1 MVQSQQNYIGIN
13 GIVTQDLNSINAEL
27 ESYFKSVYG
36 ENINLESN
44 TSDGQWLN
52 ILAQQKIDALDFQV
66 QLYNNLD
73 VDSVVGLPQQVLY
86 KLNGLTIKDFTYS
99 FVYVNVT
106 VSQNV
111 SLSGLDGD
119 IANTDGTGY
128 TVTDINGNN
137 WILAE
142 SISLVASGMP
152 YLLLFRAQ
160 ELGQITALAN
170 TITNMSTI
178 VAGVTEVNNPA
189 NNFITG
195 QTGES
200 AAEFRTR
207 RNRSMQ
213 APSQGFK
220 ESIEGQLLALNDVS
234 DAKVYDNKD
243 DENIDGVQVIVQ
255 GGTSNEIGNIIY
267 NNLPPGINTQ
277 GAYEATI
284 TVNNR
289 NKVLNY
295 DKPNPIPIL
304 VKGTIE
310 SLTGNYNDVD
320 LDCVKQT
327 LASKQFNIGEIAESA
342 NITTELKNILGET
355 GSPYDIE
362 LSLGAT
368 GGEWDDI
375 TSVGGNT
382 YNSAFYDGTTYVFV
396 GDNGVISKTS
406 DLETFTTV
414 TVTPTLSS
422 PQYTFNWHTV
432 KKLNGFWIA
441 LGDLIDT
448 GIGGVIEGYIST
460 SSDATTWATPYRIKV
475 GSSYYYPL
483 TDITYGSGKYVITT
497 WYGNILKS
505 TDLTTWSVSSVYP
518 TSYRTHW
525 ESILYDGSQFVMLGR
540 LGDEQNKLVL
550 ATSEELAGWNFINPN
565 VNSGGSVSI
574 YYKLFY
580 LNNMYFMLGSNGY
593 VTYSQDLVDFTATQV
608 GNLIWNGMSYLN
620 NLYVFVGGNGNI
632 TMTQDLINWTTI
644 QKGGNYWYSALSNNS
659 KFIVVGTGYTTYTI
673 PEISWEEI
681 LTPTGLA
688 DFFVMTV
695 DGMKD
700 LTVLGAD

>member
-1 MVQSQQNYIGIN
+1 MVQSQTQQNYIGIN
-13 GIVTQDLNSINAEL
+13 GIVTQDLNSIIAEL
-27 ESYFKSVYG
+27 KNDFKGIYG

-111 SLSGLDGD
+111 SLSGLDD
-119 IANTDGTGY
+119 NIANTDGTGY

-142 SISLVASGMP
+142 SISLVQNNEP

-170 TITNMSTI
+170 SITTMSTI
-178 VAGVTEVNNPA
+178 VAGVTGVSNPA

-195 QTGES
+195 QTGET

-207 RNRSMQ
+207 RNRSLQ

-310 SLTGNYNDVD
+310 SLTGNVNDID
-320 LDCVKQT
+320 INYVKQT

-368 GGEWDDI
+368 GGEWSDV
-375 TSVGGNT
+375 SE
-382 YNSAFYDGTTYVFV
+382 YDSIFTTYEA
-396 GDNGVISKTS
+396 G
-406 DLETFTTV
+406 
-414 TVTPTLSS
+414 LSS
-422 PQYTFNWHTV
+422 
-432 KKLNGFWIA
+432 IA
-441 LGDLIDT
+441 YGNNIFVAGGDD
-448 GIGGVIEGYIST
+448 GIIAT
-460 SSDATTWATPYRIKV
+460 SSDGANWSNFQTVGEAYYRWTDIKYINNQFIAVGHILSGKGKGIIATSSDGINWGTPIVIEKENDFYILNVIYSNNKYYMGCFPNTIMTSSDLSSFDYITLTTDNVLSGFRIIEGDNKFVIKSNGGYTITSSDGANWSTPYKDNIYTTSLMYDTKGNYIIGYSDGRIAISTNLINWDIQTV
-475 GSSYYYPL
+475 GSNNWSKVFYY
-483 TDITYGSGKYVITT
+483 
-497 WYGNILKS
+497 N
-505 TDLTTWSVSSVYP
+505 DLY
-518 TSYRTHW
+518 
-525 ESILYDGSQFVMLGR
+525 IAIGR
-540 LGDEQNKLVL
+540 NGHI
-550 ATSEELAGWNFINPN
+550 AMSE
-565 VNSGGSVSI
+565 
-574 YYKLFY
+574 
-580 LNNMYFMLGSNGY
+580 
-593 VTYSQDLVDFTATQV
+593 
-608 GNLIWNGMSYLN
+608 
-620 NLYVFVGGNGNI
+620 
-632 TMTQDLINWTTI
+632 DLINWTQSQIGNNNWYDITSHNSLLVLV
-644 QKGGNYWYSALSNNS
+644 GGKEKS
-659 KFIVVGTGYTTYTI
+659 GYTTTYTFPSI
-673 PEISWEEI
+673 DWQEI
-681 LTPTGLA
+681 LTPSGLA
-688 DFFVMTV
+688 DFYVMTV
-695 DGMKD
+695 SGMD
-700 LTVLGAD
+700 NLTVLGAD

>member
-13 GIVTQDLNSINAEL
+13 GIVTQDLSSIIAEL
-27 ESYFKSVYG
+27 ESYFKGVYG

-86 KLNGLTIKDFTYS
+86 KLNGLTIKDYTYS
-99 FVYVNVT
+99 WVYVNLT
-106 VSQNV
+106 ISQNV
-111 SLSGLDGD
+111 TLSGLDGD

-142 SISLVASGMP
+142 SISLVASEAP

-195 QTGES
+195 QTGET

-207 RNRSMQ
+207 RNRSLQ

-234 DAKVYDNKD
+234 DAKLYDNKD
-243 DENIDGVQVIVQ
+243 DVNIDGVQVIVQ

-310 SLTGNYNDVD
+310 SLTGYPNDVD
-320 LDCVKQT
+320 LDYVKHT

-362 LSLGAT
+362 LSLGSA
-368 GGEWDDI
+368 GGSWSEIVTVGTFTEYQGWRNIQYINNKYVIVGDKGLVAFSDDGE
-375 TSVGGNT
+375 TYSSPVQVGGNN
-382 YNSAFYDGTTYVFV
+382 YWWD
-396 GDNGVISKTS
+396 D
-406 DLETFTTV
+406 
-414 TVTPTLSS
+414 
-422 PQYTFNWHTV
+422 
-432 KKLNGFWIA
+432 
-441 LGDLIDT
+441 
-448 GIGGVIEGYIST
+448 
-460 SSDATTWATPYRIKV
+460 
-475 GSSYYYPL
+475 
-483 TDITYGSGKYVITT
+483 
-497 WYGNILKS
+497 
-505 TDLTTWSVSSVYP
+505 
-518 TSYRTHW
+518 
-525 ESILYDGSQFVMLGR
+525 ILYDGTQYVMVGGAPSSDPMKAESGYVAKSTDGTSWTTEMVQDGTSFGTICYGNGTYLIGGTGGYIVTSTDLSTYNSQQKRFDNVYP
-540 LGDEQNKLVL
+540 
-550 ATSEELAGWNFINPN
+550 SWNT
-565 VNSGGSVSI
+565 
-574 YYKLFY
+574 FY
-580 LNNMYFMLGSNGY
+580 LNDKFVAFSLDNMFGNRGYITSEDATNWSDFIGLPMIVRNALYVNSKYILVGTNGN
-593 VTYSQDLVDFTATQV
+593 VATSDDLLSWDIKQV
-608 GNLIWNGMSYLN
+608 GNINWSGIVYAD
-620 NLYVFVGGNGNI
+620 NLYTMSGGNKYI
-632 TMTQDLINWTTI
+632 AQSSDLINWTTQQVGSSLGWQGI
-644 QKGGNYWYSALSNNS
+644 ATNGTDFAIAGYKGETS
-659 KFIVVGTGYTTYTI
+659 TYTI
-673 PEISWEEI
+673 PEPVWEEI
-681 LTPTGLA
+681 LIPTGLA
-688 DFFVMTV
+688 DFYVMTV
-695 DGMKD
+695 SGMD
-700 LTVLGAD
+700 NLTVLGAD

>member
-13 GIVTQDLNSINAEL
+13 GIVTQDLNSIIAEL
-27 ESYFKSVYG
+27 ESDFKGIYG

-86 KLNGLTIKDFTYS
+86 KLNGLTIKDYTYS
-99 FVYVNVT
+99 WVYVNLT
-106 VSQNV
+106 ISQNV
-111 SLSGLDGD
+111 TISGLDGD

-142 SISLVASGMP
+142 SISLVASETP

-178 VAGVTEVNNPA
+178 VPGVTEVNNPA

-195 QTGES
+195 RTGET

-207 RNRSMQ
+207 RNRSLQ

-243 DENIDGVQVIVQ
+243 DVNIDGVQVIVQ

-310 SLTGNYNDVD
+310 SLTGYENDVD
-320 LDCVKQT
+320 INYVKQT

-355 GSPYDIE
+355 GSPYDVE

-368 GGEWDDI
+368 GGEWSEV
-375 TSVGGNT
+375 TSIGGDT
-382 YNSAFYDGTTYVFV
+382 YNDIIFDGTNYVAV
-396 GDNGVISKTS
+396 GI
-406 DLETFTTV
+406 
-414 TVTPTLSS
+414 
-422 PQYTFNWHTV
+422 
-432 KKLNGFWIA
+432 
-441 LGDLIDT
+441 
-448 GIGGVIEGYIST
+448 
-460 SSDATTWATPYRIKV
+460 
-475 GSSYYYPL
+475 
-483 TDITYGSGKYVITT
+483 SGKIAQ
-497 WYGNILKS
+497 S
-505 TDLTTWSVSSVYP
+505 TDLANWNVQTVGSNTFWGIIYNNGTYIAVGRGGTIAKTSNLSSWDYQTV
-518 TSYRTHW
+518 TDASW
-525 ESILYDGSQFVMLGR
+525 FNNVIYDG
-540 LGDEQNKLVL
+540 EQYVTISNNNPQNYIF
-550 ATSEELAGWNFINPN
+550 TSSNGSTWTKGSFLNFYASN
-565 VNSGGSVSI
+565 I
-574 YYKLFY
+574 YYINETYILMGKGYIYTSDDLENFNSIQIGSNQIY
-580 LNNMYFMLGSNGY
+580 WEKIIYSGNKYVLVGSNGKIAI
-593 VTYSQDLVDFTATQV
+593 SNDLLNWDIKTIGTQ
-608 GNLIWNGMSYLN
+608 GWNSIEYYNG
-620 NLYVFVGGNGNI
+620 LYIAVGGNGNI
-632 TMTQDLINWTTI
+632 TMSEDLTNWTTDRV
-644 QKGGNYWYSALSNNS
+644 GTNNLYSIISNN
-659 KFIVVGTGYTTYTI
+659 KFIAVGSGVATYTLPSI
-673 PEISWEEI
+673 DWQEI

-688 DFFVMTV
+688 DFYVMTV
-695 DGMKD
+695 SGMD
-700 LTVLGAD
+700 NLTVLGAD

>member
-1 MVQSQQNYIGIN
+1 MVQSQTQQNYIGIN
-13 GIVTQDLNSINAEL
+13 GIVTQDLNSIIAEL
-27 ESYFKSVYG
+27 KNDFKGIYG
-36 ENINLESN
+36 KNINLESN

-142 SISLVASGMP
+142 SISLVQNDEP

-170 TITNMSTI
+170 TITTMSTI

-195 QTGES
+195 QTGET

-207 RNRSMQ
+207 RNRSLQ

-243 DENIDGVQVIVQ
+243 DANIDGVQVIVQ

-310 SLTGNYNDVD
+310 SLTGYPNDVD
-320 LDCVKQT
+320 LDYVKQT

-342 NITTELKNILGET
+342 NITTQLKNILGET

-368 GGEWDDI
+368 GGEWSDVI
-375 TSVGGNT
+375 SIGGNT
-382 YNSAFYDGTTYVFV
+382 YSDIIFDGLNYVAV
-396 GDNGVISKTS
+396 GANGKIAHST
-406 DLETFTTV
+406 DLETFNVITTSPAINWKKIIYADNTYI
-414 TVTPTLSS
+414 TVGT
-422 PQYTFNWHTV
+422 N
-432 KKLNGFWIA
+432 N
-441 LGDLIDT
+441 T
-448 GIGGVIEGYIST
+448 GVSYIST
-460 SSDATTWATPYRIKV
+460 STILPNWSSPAIINNDADLLDVMDICYGDGKYIIVARNDIYISNDLATWELVTSPSGWWNSIAFDGTYFNIMGTGGYNKWCKIDTDGTLYDSGTFNFDATRV
-475 GSSYYYPL
+475 
-483 TDITYGSGKYVITT
+483 
-497 WYGNILKS
+497 
-505 TDLTTWSVSSVYP
+505 
-518 TSYRTHW
+518 
-525 ESILYDGSQFVMLGR
+525 F
-540 LGDEQNKLVL
+540 
-550 ATSEELAGWNFINPN
+550 
-565 VNSGGSVSI
+565 
-574 YYKLFY
+574 YK
-580 LNNMYFMLGSNGY
+580 
-593 VTYSQDLVDFTATQV
+593 
-608 GNLIWNGMSYLN
+608 N
-620 NLYVFVGGNGNI
+620 NLYFYLGTGTITIFDGLSYNTKQVG
-632 TMTQDLINWTTI
+632 
-644 QKGGNYWYSALSNNS
+644 SNVWRS
-659 KFIVVGTGYTTYTI
+659 IDYYDGMYIVVGQNGYTALTTDLDNWTIVQVDSNNWNSIINDGTKFVSVGTGVTTYTLPSI
-673 PEISWEEI
+673 DWQEI

-688 DFFVMTV
+688 DFYVMTV
-695 DGMKD
+695 SGMDD
-700 LTVLGAD
+700 LEVIA

>member
-1 MVQSQQNYIGIN
+1 MVQSQTQQNYIGIN
-13 GIVTQDLNSINAEL
+13 GIVTQDLNSIIAEL
-27 ESYFKSVYG
+27 KNDFKGIYG

-111 SLSGLDGD
+111 SLTGLDGD

-128 TVTDINGNN
+128 TVTDMNGNN

-142 SISLVASGMP
+142 SISLVTSETP

-160 ELGQITALAN
+160 ELGQISALAN

-195 QTGES
+195 QTGET

-207 RNRSMQ
+207 RNRSLQ

-243 DENIDGVQVIVQ
+243 DANIDGVQVIVQ

-310 SLTGNYNDVD
+310 SLTGNVNDVD
-320 LDCVKQT
+320 INYVKQT

-342 NITTELKNILGET
+342 NITTQLKNILGET
-355 GSPYDIE
+355 GSPYDVE

-368 GGEWDDI
+368 SGEWGELTIIGDSLYNKIIYNDNKYIAVGSGGKLATSSTLENWVTSIIGNDSSISWTDI
-375 TSVGGNT
+375 I
-382 YNSAFYDGTTYVFV
+382 YDGTKYIVIGSDGTDGKIGTSTDLLTWVILDLVDKGVEIIYENGMYIITGNDGLIMSSSDLSTWNKTNLIVQNIYSRWNITYDGTKFIGVYVGSGGYVTTSTDAIAWTTPVENIGLGNANRIYYINNTYIVVGYGGLIATSADFIQFDKVFV
-396 GDNGVISKTS
+396 TNRLWLRLAYTNGIYAIIGS
-406 DLETFTTV
+406 D
-414 TVTPTLSS
+414 
-422 PQYTFNWHTV
+422 
-432 KKLNGFWIA
+432 
-441 LGDLIDT
+441 
-448 GIGGVIEGYIST
+448 GIVAT
-460 SSDATTWATPYRIKV
+460 SSDLKQWTTTLFNNIYNSKNII
-475 GSSYYYPL
+475 S
-483 TDITYGSGKYVITT
+483 TDSNFVALFGNKFSEYVI
-497 WYGNILKS
+497 
-505 TDLTTWSVSSVYP
+505 P
-518 TSYRTHW
+518 TPDW
-525 ESILYDGSQFVMLGR
+525 Q
-540 LGDEQNKLVL
+540 
-550 ATSEELAGWNFINPN
+550 
-565 VNSGGSVSI
+565 
-574 YYKLFY
+574 
-580 LNNMYFMLGSNGY
+580 
-593 VTYSQDLVDFTATQV
+593 
-608 GNLIWNGMSYLN
+608 
-620 NLYVFVGGNGNI
+620 
-632 TMTQDLINWTTI
+632 
-644 QKGGNYWYSALSNNS
+644 
-659 KFIVVGTGYTTYTI
+659 
-673 PEISWEEI
+673 EI

-688 DFFVMTV
+688 DFYVMTV
-695 DGMKD
+695 SGMDD
-700 LTVLGAD
+700 LEVIA

>member
-1 MVQSQQNYIGIN
+1 MVQSQTQQNYIGIN
-13 GIVTQDLNSINAEL
+13 GIVTQDLNSIIAEL
-27 ESYFKSVYG
+27 KNDFKGIYG

-86 KLNGLTIKDFTYS
+86 KLNGLTIKDFSYS

-128 TVTDINGNN
+128 TVTDMNGNN

-142 SISLVASGMP
+142 SISLVQNDEP

-170 TITNMSTI
+170 TITTMSTI

-195 QTGES
+195 QTGET

-207 RNRSMQ
+207 RNRSLQ

-243 DENIDGVQVIVQ
+243 DANIDGVQVIVQ

-310 SLTGNYNDVD
+310 SLTGYPNDID
-320 LDCVKQT
+320 LDYVKQT

-355 GSPYDIE
+355 GSPYDVE

-368 GGEWDDI
+368 GGEWSELIEDRK
-375 TSVGGNT
+375 SV
-382 YNSAFYDGTTYVFV
+382 V
-396 GDNGVISKTS
+396 
-406 DLETFTTV
+406 
-414 TVTPTLSS
+414 
-422 PQYTFNWHTV
+422 
-432 KKLNGFWIA
+432 
-441 LGDLIDT
+441 
-448 GIGGVIEGYIST
+448 
-460 SSDATTWATPYRIKV
+460 
-475 GSSYYYPL
+475 
-483 TDITYGSGKYVITT
+483 
-497 WYGNILKS
+497 
-505 TDLTTWSVSSVYP
+505 
-518 TSYRTHW
+518 
-525 ESILYDGSQFVMLGR
+525 
-540 LGDEQNKLVL
+540 
-550 ATSEELAGWNFINPN
+550 
-565 VNSGGSVSI
+565 
-574 YYKLFY
+574 
-580 LNNMYFMLGSNGY
+580 
-593 VTYSQDLVDFTATQV
+593 
-608 GNLIWNGMSYLN
+608 
-620 NLYVFVGGNGNI
+620 
-632 TMTQDLINWTTI
+632 
-644 QKGGNYWYSALSNNS
+644 
-659 KFIVVGTGYTTYTI
+659 
-673 PEISWEEI
+673 
-681 LTPTGLA
+681 
-688 DFFVMTV
+688 
-695 DGMKD
+695 
-700 LTVLGAD
+700 

>member
-13 GIVTQDLNSINAEL
+13 GIVTQDLNSIIAEL
-27 ESYFKSVYG
+27 ENDFKSIYG

-44 TSDGQWLN
+44 SSDGQWLN

-86 KLNGLTIKDFTYS
+86 KLNGLSIKDFTYS
-99 FVYVNVT
+99 WVYVNVT

-128 TVTDINGNN
+128 TVTDMNGNN

-142 SISLVASGMP
+142 SVSLVQNDEP

-195 QTGES
+195 QTGET

-207 RNRSMQ
+207 RNRSLQ

-234 DAKVYDNKD
+234 DAKVYDYKD
-243 DENIDGVQVIVQ
+243 NASIDGVQVIVQ

-310 SLTGNYNDVD
+310 SLTGNENDVD
-320 LDCVKQT
+320 LDYVKQT
-327 LASKQFNIGEIAESA
+327 LASKRFNIGEIAESA
-342 NITTELKNILGET
+342 NITTQLKNILGET
-355 GSPYDIE
+355 GSPYGVE
-362 LSLGAT
+362 LSLNKGGGVWTEPTTIRDSGSSQVYGGAY
-368 GGEWDDI
+368 GGNLYI
-375 TSVGGNT
+375 IVGGNQVSTSADLEQWNNDTLGSASSSWNDICYGDGKFIAVGSNGEIASSSDGATWNISSSEDYPYILNGIT
-382 YNSAFYDGTTYVFV
+382 YGGDSKFIAVGNNEVILSSDGVDWSEQIQVTGLGNRAFKSIAYGNNKYVVVGSQVSYSTDGEDWAQSFNI
-396 GDNGVISKTS
+396 NGVSLLYDVCYGDS
-406 DLETFTTV
+406 
-414 TVTPTLSS
+414 
-422 PQYTFNWHTV
+422 
-432 KKLNGFWIA
+432 GFVA
-441 LGDLIDT
+441 VGKD
-448 GIGGVIEGYIST
+448 GVIAT
-460 SSDATTWATPYRIKV
+460 SSDAISWTVQQVGTAWWNRIKYTNGLYIAV
-475 GSSYYYPL
+475 ADNSY
-483 TDITYGSGKYVITT
+483 I
-497 WYGNILKS
+497 
-505 TDLTTWSVSSVYP
+505 
-518 TSYRTHW
+518 
-525 ESILYDGSQFVMLGR
+525 
-540 LGDEQNKLVL
+540 
-550 ATSEELAGWNFINPN
+550 ATSPDA
-565 VNSGGSVSI
+565 
-574 YYKLFY
+574 
-580 LNNMYFMLGSNGY
+580 
-593 VTYSQDLVDFTATQV
+593 
-608 GNLIWNGMSYLN
+608 
-620 NLYVFVGGNGNI
+620 
-632 TMTQDLINWTTI
+632 INWTVQQINENNDI
-644 QKGGNYWYSALSNNS
+644 QKAIITNDNLIAVIGTHYIGANGISNVS
-659 KFIVVGTGYTTYTI
+659 SYEI
-673 PEISWEEI
+673 PDISWQEI

-695 DGMKD
+695 DGMDD
-700 LTVLGAD
+700 LEVIA